1 VSRTGHLV
9 ACVSVGAVALAAAPD
24 ALHGLLAI
32 GVILGASLPDQTEGV
47 FGFTASGQRL
57 SVLKHRSVTHTP
69 WPWLALLVLGAFLTG
84 FPGAAIEG
92 LATGALVHIVLDA
105 MSPSG
110 VPLLPGRKPW
120 SIGHLRSGRAAYV
133 YRTGTLGEFRVL
145 IPLVAGAATFAIIR
159 APSIAALASTLVTQ
173 R

>member
-1 VSRTGHLV
+1 VSRAGHLL
-9 ACVSVGAVALAAAPD
+9 ACVSVGAVALAASPD

-57 SVLKHRSVTHTP
+57 SILKHRGVTHTP
-69 WPWLALLVLGAFLTG
+69 WPWLAVLILGAVIAG
-84 FPGAAIEG
+84 FAGAAIEG

-110 VPLLPGRKPW
+110 VPLLPGREPW
-120 SIGHLRSGRAAYV
+120 SIGYLRSGRALYV

-145 IPLVAGAATFAIIR
+145 VPIVAASAVYAIVR
-159 APSIAALASTLVTQ
+159 APAIAALASTLLTP